1 MDSTCPAAS
10 RIAGQMTSDSGI
22 LFTPMWQTFKREF
35 NKGHNGPGLRVRH
48 LRTHLSELRPYRRLG
63 HGEGQ

>member
-10 RIAGQMTSDSGI
+10 RIAGQTTSDSGI
-22 LFTPMWQTFKREF
+22 LFTQMWQTFKREF
-35 NKGHNGPGLRVRH
+35 NIGRNGLTVRH
-48 LRTHLSELRPYRRLG
+48 TRTPTSELRPYRRLG

>member
-10 RIAGQMTSDSGI
+10 RIAGQLTTDSGI
-22 LFTPMWQTFKREF
+22 LFTQMWLTFKREF
-35 NKGHNGPGLRVRH
+35 NIGPKGPTVRH
-48 LRTHLSELRPYRRLG
+48 LRSPLSELRPYRRLG

>member
-10 RIAGQMTSDSGI
+10 RIAGQTTADSGI
-22 LFTPMWQTFKREF
+22 LFTQMWTTFKREF
-35 NKGHNGPGLRVRH
+35 NNGHKGLAVRH
-48 LRTHLSELRPYRRLG
+48 LRTPLSELRPYRRLG

>member
-10 RIAGQMTSDSGI
+10 RIAGQLTSDSGI
-22 LFTPMWQTFKREF
+22 LFTQMWTTFKREF
-35 NKGHNGPGLRVRH
+35 NIGRKGHSVH
-48 LRTHLSELRPYRRLG
+48 SLRTPLSELRPYRRLG